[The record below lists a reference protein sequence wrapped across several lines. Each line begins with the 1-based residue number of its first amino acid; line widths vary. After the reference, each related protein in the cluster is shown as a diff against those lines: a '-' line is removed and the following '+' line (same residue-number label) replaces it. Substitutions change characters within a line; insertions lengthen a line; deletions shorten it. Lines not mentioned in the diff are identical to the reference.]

1 MKKMNDIICITMTS
15 WEGNYLKSTVEL
27 MKELSARNT
36 VWYFDY
42 QYTLKD
48 FFKGLLL
55 NDKTIPW
62 KKMAGIERRTTEV
75 KPYPGGKVIIYT
87 PPPIIPAFWIK
98 RFGLFKLINRL
109 NHFLAIRPFKK
120 FLNKKQ
126 VNPKAIITALNPFMG
141 LGVKKYFGSKPHVYY
156 CFDEIRAA
164 HWLKTFGGQAED
176 MLLPGVDAAVFTSDY
191 LQKIKGEKVAR
202 SAVIKNGVHY
212 DAFAQHKRKFDTNA
226 IPVVGYLGSIDDRFD
241 IDMMERVIQK
251 LPNIEFHMVGR
262 VVYEE
267 VPKRLKQYAN
277 VKFFPPV
284 NANDVPPIMG
294 KMDIGIIPYL
304 KNDFTAAVYPLK
316 VNEYLSVGLPVI
328 MTSFAS
334 LPDFNDVADLADDAE
349 TFINCIRKNLAD
361 DSPEKINERMK
372 FASANSW
379 RQRAEDLEKFV
390 LSV

>member
-48 FFKGLLL
+48 FFKGLLF
-55 NDKTIPW
+55 NDKNIPW
-62 KKMAGIERRTTEV
+62 KKMAGIERRTREV

-87 PPPIIPAFWIK
+87 PPPIIPAFWVK
-98 RFGLFKLINRL
+98 RFGMFNLINRL

-120 FLNKKQ
+120 FLSKKQ

-284 NANDVPPIMG
+284 NTNDVPPIMG

>member
-1 MKKMNDIICITMTS
+1 MKMLNDFVCITMTS

-36 VWYFDY
+36 IWYFDY

-55 NDKTIPW
+55 GDKSIPW
-62 KKMAGIERRTTEV
+62 KKMAGIDSRTREV
-75 KPYPGGKVIIYT
+75 KPYPGGKVVIYT
-87 PPPIIPAFWIK
+87 PPPIIPAFWVK

-109 NHFLAIRPFKK
+109 NHFVALRPFMK
-120 FLNKKQ
+120 FLKKRH
-126 VNPKAIITALNPFMG
+126 VHPKVIITSLNPFMG
-141 LGVKKYFGSKPHVYY
+141 LGVKKYFDNKTHVYY

-191 LQKIKGEKVAR
+191 LQKIKGVKAAR

-212 DAFAQHKRKFDTNA
+212 DAFAKHKRKIDDKA

-241 IDMMERVIQK
+241 IDMMEQVIQS
-251 LPNIEFHMVGR
+251 LPNVEFYIVGR

-267 VPKRLKQYAN
+267 VPKRLRNYSN

-284 NANDVPPIMG
+284 NADDVPPIMG
-294 KMDIGIIPYL
+294 KMNIGIIPYL

-334 LPDFNDVADLADDAE
+334 LPDFNSVVDLADDAD
-349 TFINCIRKNLAD
+349 TFITCILKNLAE
-361 DSPEKINERMK
+361 DSTEKINERMR
-372 FASANSW
+372 FVSANSW

>member
-1 MKKMNDIICITMTS
+1 MFN
-15 WEGNYLKSTVEL
+15 
-27 MKELSARNT
+27 
-36 VWYFDY
+36 
-42 QYTLKD
+42 
-48 FFKGLLL
+48 
-55 NDKTIPW
+55 
-62 KKMAGIERRTTEV
+62 
-75 KPYPGGKVIIYT
+75 
-87 PPPIIPAFWIK
+87 
-98 RFGLFKLINRL
+98 LINRL

-120 FLNKKQ
+120 FLSKKQ

-284 NANDVPPIMG
+284 NTNDVPPIMG